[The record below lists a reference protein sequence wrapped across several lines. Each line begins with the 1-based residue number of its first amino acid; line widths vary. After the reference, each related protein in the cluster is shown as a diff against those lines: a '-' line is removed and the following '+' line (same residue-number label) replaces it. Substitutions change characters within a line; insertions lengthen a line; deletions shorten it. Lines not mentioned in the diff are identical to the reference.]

1 MNDPGK
7 SERVYVEEMI
17 DTRLARFRVN
27 QVDGWVKDELEYYIQ
42 WKIWTLIARWPKCA
56 APARG
61 RSASPRPQREPAP
74 ALQARLPAYL
84 APAPR
89 GMR

>member
-42 WKIWTLIARWPKCA
+42 WNIWTLIARWPKCA
-56 APARG
+56 APARASALTRA
-61 RSASPRPQREPAP
+61 RSASPRPRCKPACP
-74 ALQARLPAYL
+74 HTWR
-84 APAPR
+84 
-89 GMR
+89 

>member
-1 MNDPGK
+1 M
-7 SERVYVEEMI
+7 
-17 DTRLARFRVN
+17 
-27 QVDGWVKDELEYYIQ
+27 EYM
-42 WKIWTLIARWPKCA
+42 TLIARWPKCA
-56 APARG
+56 APARA
-61 RSASPRPQREPAP
+61 RRADPRPQRLPAP